1 VSCAEHRRYLA
12 AMADGE
18 LDLVP
23 ASTVAHVRAC
33 GSCQRELRTQSL
45 LTARLREAVA
55 PLPARPAPPPRRRW
69 AAAAAAAVLVAVM
82 AAGLATWRGLGG
94 QDRAL
99 AAASAA
105 QAPPQFRSANRM
117 AIANWCE
124 RRSDR
129 PIPLVADPGLT
140 PLGARTDQVAGSR
153 VVTVAYRTGTG
164 SRVTVSWLDASPR
177 QPSVEAR
184 SDAGRTVLLV
194 RSPAGTAVVA
204 GDAPES
210 TLWSVAARLQGSR
223 DAAAQA
229 VPL

>member
-1 VSCAEHRRYLA
+1 MSCAEHGGYLA

-18 LDLVP
+18 LGLVP
-23 ASTVAHVRAC
+23 ASTVAHVRVC
-33 GSCQRELRTQSL
+33 GSCQSELRTQSL

-55 PLPARPAPPPRRRW
+55 PLPAPPTPGPRSRW
-69 AAAAAAAVLVAVM
+69 AAAAAAAVLVAAM
-82 AAGLATWRGLGG
+82 AAGLATWRGIGD
-94 QDRAL
+94 QDQAL

-105 QAPPQFRSANRM
+105 QAPPQFRSADRI

-129 PIPLVADPGLT
+129 PIPVVAAPDLT

-153 VVTVAYRTGTG
+153 VVTVAYRTGAG
-164 SRVTVSWLDASPR
+164 SHVTVSWLDTSPR

-184 SDAGRTVLLV
+184 SDSGRRVLLV

-204 GDAPES
+204 GDAPAS

-223 DAAAQA
+223 DATAQA